1 MMILNITIRPLINS
15 TNLQTPQTYYLRPM
29 RIADVIHH
37 LESIAPASLQESY
50 DNSGLLVGEKSTEVS
65 GVLISLDC
73 IEATVNEA
81 IQTKCN
87 LIIAHHPIVF
97 SGLKRFNNANYVQRT
112 VQLAIKNDIAIY
124 AIHTNLDNVYA
135 NGVNS
140 KLAEKLGLQNTRI
153 LSPKSGDLVKLVTYC
168 PTANQEQIKEALFDA
183 GAGHIGNYSEC
194 SFTTSG
200 SGTFRAEPGANPV
213 LGEIGKRHTE
223 SEVKIEVIIC
233 RPQMKSILAA
243 LHEAHPYEE
252 VAYEM
257 YPTLNTDTTIGSG
270 MVGELAKE
278 MSPSDFLEYLKSSL
292 ELKVIKYTSQTRPI
306 KKVAVCGGSGQFLLA
321 NAKSCKADV
330 YVTSDF
336 KYHEFFD
343 AEEDIMICDIGHYES
358 EKYTIDLLFDIL
370 RKKFSTF
377 AVLKTE
383 VNTNPVNYFI

>member
-1 MMILNITIRPLINS
+1 
-15 TNLQTPQTYYLRPM
+15 M
-29 RIADVIHH
+29 RIADVINH
-37 LESIAPASLQESY
+37 LESIAPAGLQESY
-50 DNSGLLVGEKSTEVS
+50 DNSGLLIGEKSTKVS

-81 IQTKCN
+81 IEKKCN
-87 LIIAHHPIVF
+87 LIVAHHPIVF

-140 KLAEKLGLQNTRI
+140 KIAEKLGLINTRI
-153 LSPKSGDLVKLVTYC
+153 LSPKAGDLIKLVTYC
-168 PTANQEQIKEALFDA
+168 PSTNEDSIREALFAA

-194 SFTTSG
+194 SFTTVG

-213 LGEIGKRHTE
+213 LGEVGKRHVE
-223 SEVKIEVIIC
+223 NEVKIEVIIC
-233 RPQMKSILAA
+233 KPQINSVLAA
-243 LHEAHPYEE
+243 LREAHPYEE
-252 VAYEM
+252 VAYEL
-257 YPTLNTDTTIGSG
+257 YPTLNQDKNIGSG
-270 MVGELAKE
+270 MLGELAKE
-278 MSPSDFLEYLKSSL
+278 MSASDFLEHLKSSMN
-292 ELKVIKYTSQTRPI
+292 LKVIKHTSWDKPI
-306 KKVAVCGGSGQFLLA
+306 KRVAVCGGSGQFLLG

-343 AEEDIMICDIGHYES
+343 AENDIMICDIGHYES
-358 EKYTIDLLFDIL
+358 EKFTIDLLFDIL
-370 RKKFSTF
+370 SKKFSTF
-377 AVLKTE
+377 ANLKTE